1 MIPDRILRKIEA
13 CLALAGS
20 DNPNEAATA
29 LRQAQKMMAEYGL
42 TQLDLAAAR
51 IGEHSARARS
61 GKRPPNYLGALAA
74 IVARAFGT
82 HPIYRAGW
90 RGAAPSSELIFVGP
104 DSHARISAYA
114 FEVLQRQ
121 LLRDR
126 SRYLA
131 ELPRR
136 LKRSTKTRR
145 ADAFAEAWVLA
156 VSRQIAPQAV
166 DAATREAIE
175 HYMGRTHGP
184 LRSLTPRQ
192 NDKLNAYDR
201 TAYSAGYRAG
211 EAVQL
216 HAGVESTRREAL
228 AHD

>member
-13 CLALAGS
+13 CLALTGS

-42 TQLDLAAAR
+42 TRLDLAAAR

-61 GKRPPNYLGALAA
+61 GKRPPNYLGKL
-74 IVARAFGT
+74 ISMVASAFGT
-82 HPIYRAGW
+82 HPIYWRMGAGC
-90 RGAAPSSELIFVGP
+90 SFSTLTFVGP
-104 DSHARISAYA
+104 DGNARISAYA

-126 SRYLA
+126 SHYPA
-131 ELPRR
+131 ELPKR
-136 LKRSTKTRR
+136 LKRATKTRR

-156 VSRQIAPQAV
+156 VSRQIAPQTV
-166 DAATREAIE
+166 DAATRQAIE

-184 LRSLTPRQ
+184 LKSLTPRQ

>member
-29 LRQAQKMMAEYGL
+29 LRQAQKLMAKYGL
-42 TQLDLAAAR
+42 TRAR

-61 GKRPPNYLGALAA
+61 GKTPPNYLAGLVSM
-74 IVARAFGT
+74 VARAFGT
-82 HPIYRAGW
+82 HPIYRTVR
-90 RGAAPSSELIFVGP
+90 RGLSLSSELIFVGP
-104 DSHARISAYA
+104 DSHAQISAYA

-131 ELPRR
+131 ELPKR

-145 ADAFAEAWVLA
+145 ADAFAEAWVCA

-184 LRSLTPRQ
+184 LKSLTLRQ